1 MATEYNWHPGTN
13 EKSVF
18 KVETRNV
25 GWWVLLAIF
34 VSVLIHVLLYVALGT
49 IQRSSAAVT
58 NEGIVWRSTKEQ
70 LTIDRDKLN
79 ELLSEAVIPEDTT
92 PIEPEK
98 LSDLDLVDN
107 SLDEFD
113 LMEQMKDEV
122 IRMSPI
128 EKPQIF
134 AGGGPKAPGE
144 ALSVAA
150 NSLDISAAEVLS
162 KDLQEMRNK
171 LIDSSATVSNSQP
184 IMELT
189 QSDDIGSD
197 VDAEEFF
204 KEAASKA
211 FGTKADE
218 FVNGYSTL
226 DGIIG
231 RTGGIPTGEE
241 KIALPTDI
249 LFEYNEFELKEE
261 ARLSMMK
268 LAFVVQTNPDATFII
283 EGHTDSFGAE
293 EFNRELSLKRAT
305 AVRQWLID
313 RLRIGV
319 ENIKVV
325 GMGKSRPIVS
335 TDGDKDAQSL
345 NRRVEIVVRKP

>member
-1 MATEYNWHPGTN
+1 MASDYNWHPGTN

-18 KVETRNV
+18 KVENRNL

-34 VSVLIHVLLYVALGT
+34 VSMLIHVALYLALGT
-49 IQRSSAAVT
+49 IRRSSAAVT
-58 NEGIVWRSTKEQ
+58 NEGIVWRSSKEQ

-79 ELLSEAVIPEDTT
+79 ELLSEAVIPEDMA

-98 LSDLDLVDN
+98 LSDLDLVDS

-122 IRMSPI
+122 IRMAPI

-134 AGGGPKAPGE
+134 SSGGPKAPGE

-150 NSLDISAAEVLS
+150 SSLDISAGEMFS

-171 LIDSSATVSNSQP
+171 LINSSATVSNSQP

-204 KEAASKA
+204 KEAAAKA
-211 FGTKADE
+211 FGTRADA
-218 FVNGYSTL
+218 FVNGYSSL
-226 DGIIG
+226 DAMIG
-231 RTGGIPTGEE
+231 RTGGIASGEE

-283 EGHTDSFGAE
+283 EGHTDSFGE
-293 EFNRELSLKRAT
+293 DEFNRALSLRRAT

-313 RLRIGV
+313 RIRIGV
-319 ENIKVV
+319 DNIKVI

-335 TDGDKDAQSL
+335 IDGDKDAQSL
-345 NRRVEIVVRKP
+345 NRRVEIVVRRR